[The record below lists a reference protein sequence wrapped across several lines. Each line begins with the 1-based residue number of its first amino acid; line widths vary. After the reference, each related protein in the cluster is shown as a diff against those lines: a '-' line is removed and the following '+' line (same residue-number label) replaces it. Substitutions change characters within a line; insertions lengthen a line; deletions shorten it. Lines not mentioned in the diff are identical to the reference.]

1 MNEVILSNMLGCQTY
16 CISDSPSNRYCFIG
30 PIECNGKLIEEFR
43 KGIIVK
49 LKHVEKRVLDTF
61 KENINIF
68 YFFSG
73 KDILKT
79 STSYEPLVTFHIFV
93 KPSYLPEIIWSIYYK
108 IVHIIHILLLPCEI
122 KIPLHNNTVS
132 VIAQVDSVVRKC
144 IQDSFFHVF
153 EFYHYPLLK
162 HFY

>member
-49 LKHVEKRVLDTF
+49 LKYVEKRVLDTF
-61 KENINIF
+61 KENINVF
-68 YFFSG
+68 YSFSG
-73 KDILKT
+73 KDIFKT
-79 STSYEPLVTFHIFV
+79 STSYESFVAFHILV

-108 IVHIIHILLLPCEI
+108 IIHIVYVLPLPSEI

-132 VIAQVDSVVRKC
+132 VIA
-144 IQDSFFHVF
+144 
-153 EFYHYPLLK
+153 
-162 HFY
+162 